1 MNPISNLM
9 VVPDDAVGGNVL
21 PLDLCV
27 CNGDVCVGDFLALPA
42 LFIPYSDM
50 GWGIVKVM

>member
-1 MNPISNLM
+1 VNPISNLM